1 MRRKVFSKII
11 VVIFITGLMGCAS
24 YTATAPVNPSS
35 AQNAISSENG
45 GIKITVLPVQT
56 REDAK
61 RFFDYEKLSEEGFMP
76 IHLTISNMSQ
86 NNYQIASTMLKTPDG
101 KVLDVLPVEEAYKHV
116 KKSWV
121 GRSLGWG
128 LLTIVAIPIS
138 AAHTSS
144 VNDKIMADLKEKQF
158 MAKEVKSGETQ
169 SGFLYFKLDEKTTT
183 LDGHSVVVSFHGS
196 EKKEIT
202 LPLKGK
208 IDSKDTDEQKK
219 EESSEK

>member
-1 MRRKVFSKII
+1 MRRKIFSM
-11 VVIFITGLMGCAS
+11 VVVMIFAIAFVGCAS
-24 YTATAPVNPSS
+24 YTATAPVNPGS
-35 AQNAISSENG
+35 AQNAISSENA

-56 REDAK
+56 KEDAK
-61 RFFDYEKLSEEGFMP
+61 RFFDNEKISNEGFMP
-76 IHLTISNMSQ
+76 IYLSMSNMSKQ
-86 NNYQIASTMLKTPDG
+86 VNYQITSIILKTPES
-101 KVLDVLPVEEAYKHV
+101 KNLDVLPVEEAYKHV

-121 GRSLGWG
+121 GRAVGWG
-128 LLTIVAIPIS
+128 LLSIVAMPIS

-158 MAKEVKSGETQ
+158 MAKEIKSGETQ

-196 EKKEIT
+196 EKKELT

-208 IDSKDTDEQKK
+208 ILSRDTDE
-219 EESSEK
+219 EKSIEK